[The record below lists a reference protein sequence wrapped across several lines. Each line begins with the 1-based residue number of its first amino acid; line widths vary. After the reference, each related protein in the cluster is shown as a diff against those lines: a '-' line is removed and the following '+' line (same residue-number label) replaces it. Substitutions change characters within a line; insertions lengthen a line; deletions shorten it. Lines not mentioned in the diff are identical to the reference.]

1 MSKESDNLFIALTF
15 IEEIVSEMPRM
26 KKRSELT
33 VRADEILKLV
43 EIVRRRVSS
52 LEVDREKE
60 YRVPDFFTC
69 GTEGKIEYQ

>member
-33 VRADEILKLV
+33 ARADEILKLV
-43 EIVRRRVSS
+43 EIVRRKVSS

-69 GTEGKIEYQ
+69 GREGKI